1 MARRRKE
8 APWFHEFLTRL
19 RFEEAARKEYPSLQ
33 GMKAGKGKNAE
44 IIYVI
49 PVTLPIYGIQR
60 TITISLANYTE
71 PAFIGVTVDGPTD
84 SPHRYGSGNLC
95 MWHPGAS
102 WDARWT
108 ADEGLLG
115 LIQYARIHLFRE
127 EYWRETG
134 GRDGGI
140 WAGSET
146 PHGEIKE
153 EAA

>member
-19 RFEEAARKEYPSLQ
+19 RFEQAARKEYPSLH
-33 GMKAGKGKNAE
+33 GAKVRKGRNAE
-44 IIYVI
+44 IVYVI
-49 PVTLPIYGIQR
+49 PVTVPTYGSRRIL
-60 TITISLANYTE
+60 TITLANFVE
-71 PAFIGVTVDGPTD
+71 PMCLGVTVDGPTD

-95 MWHPGAS
+95 MWHPNAPR
-102 WDARWT
+102 DARWT
-108 ADEGLLG
+108 GDEGLLG
-115 LIQYARIHLFRE
+115 LIQYARVHLFRE

-140 WAGSET
+140 WAGAET

-153 EAA
+153 AAA